1 MAMATTSSSLVD
13 RMVRAARLEPALY
26 DEVDADTGATSQAL
40 LVVAISAVANGLGL
54 ALGNVLAGRGGAVVG
69 SLIGG
74 IIQDVIGWV
83 IFSLVMYLVGSM
95 VFKAP
100 TTYGRMLRSVGFAYA
115 PGVLLVL
122 RFVPILGGLIA
133 LVVGLWRLVATFI
146 ALREGLELDNGKTIA
161 TVLIGLLA
169 YLVVL
174 AIFVAIFAAVGLGA
188 ALVGGAF

>member
-1 MAMATTSSSLVD
+1 MAMASTSSSLVD

-122 RFVPILGGLIA
+122 RFVPILGGLVA
-133 LVVGLWRLVATFI
+133 LAVGLWRLVATFI

-161 TVLIGLLA
+161 TVLIGLLG

>member
-13 RMVRAARLEPALY
+13 RMVRAARLQPALY
-26 DEVDADTGATSQAL
+26 DEVDADTGATGQAL

-54 ALGNVLAGRGGAVVG
+54 ALGNVMAGRGGAVAG

-74 IIQDVIGWV
+74 IVQDVIGWV
-83 IFSLVMYLVGSM
+83 VFSLVMYLVGSL

-122 RFVPILGGLIA
+122 RFVPVLGGLVA
-133 LVVGLWRLVATFI
+133 LVVGLWRLAATFI

-161 TVLIGLLA
+161 TILIGLVA

-174 AIFVAIFAAVGLGA
+174 AIFAAIFAAVGLGA